1 MSSPRSG
8 VNFREKRGL
17 TVEQS
22 ALKFTIKEWYE
33 MSDAYFQ
40 RQLKDT
46 RDGIMGHW
54 YEKAME
60 KFFYPSAGAL

>member
-17 TVEQS
+17 TVGQS

-40 RQLKDT
+40 SQLKDT
-46 RDGIMGHW
+46 QDRIMGHRC
-54 YEKAME
+54 EGGME
-60 KFFYPSAGAL
+60 KFFYPSARAL